1 MLGSSLDYVGG
12 LWVNTRQGT
21 LYYRYNSEG
30 DTGAGVGTSEN
41 YYADPSASQMGLGD
55 VAFVPK
61 GDFSGTAVISYTG
74 YARDGGSFQ
83 GTIEVEVEE
92 TEEIEYAVS
101 ADKAVQFDP
110 DDFNRVCRNRTG
122 RDLSYV
128 EFSHP
133 DSGKGTLYYR
143 YISPANPGSEVDP
156 SKEYKRSGTPSL
168 SDVYFVPEGGSGQAV
183 ISYTG
188 YNVYGDSFRG
198 RITIRIS
205 EASGRGDLNYSIAQG
220 DG

>member
-1 MLGSSLDYVGG
+1 MYKRQSLDYVGG

-92 TEEIEYAVS
+92 TEEIEYCLLYTS
-101 ADKAVQFDP
+101 GFHSGEEP
-110 DDFNRVCRNRTG
+110 DD
-122 RDLSYV
+122 
-128 EFSHP
+128 
-133 DSGKGTLYYR
+133 GT
-143 YISPANPGSEVDP
+143 
-156 SKEYKRSGTPSL
+156 
-168 SDVYFVPEGGSGQAV
+168 GSGGEHQFCGRKKHQ
-183 ISYTG
+183 YMEPRNG
-188 YNVYGDSFRG
+188 LRG
-198 RITIRIS
+198 
-205 EASGRGDLNYSIAQG
+205 SGE
-220 DG
+220 